1 MEPEQ
6 EAELPSSS
14 PEPGDLVLT
23 PSGAIARVV
32 RINAKS
38 EEALVEWRNGE
49 TANIRT
55 KLLRPAGDAT
65 WA

>member
-6 EAELPSSS
+6 EEEPPSFS
-14 PEPGDLVLT
+14 PEPGDLVIT
-23 PSGAIARVV
+23 PSGALARVV
-32 RINAKS
+32 RISEKT